1 MENAS
6 KALLMAAGILIG
18 IIIVS
23 LGIYLVSISRDF
35 SEAYEGNI
43 DMQKMQAFNA
53 PFNACAGRENISPH
67 EILTLANKAN
77 TFNNPDTALA
87 GYYNNGKL
95 NPTDSQYI
103 HVYVK
108 IPYVTKIIDLT
119 DESTYPTKDGNGNT
133 INSSKFISM
142 FLDGSYVYSFD
153 KNLEKYGQFEY
164 EYEKD
169 NVDGKKRRIY
179 YNSYVNQTLDNI
191 HPDIYVNSNTG
202 RIEKITF
209 VFQANVQI

>member
-6 KALLMAAGILIG
+6 RDLLMTAGLLIG

-23 LGIYLVSISRDF
+23 LGIYLVTISRDF
-35 SEAYEGNI
+35 SETYDETISG
-43 DMQKMQAFNA
+43 QKMQEFNA
-53 PFNACAGRENISPH
+53 PFVSLSGRKNVSPH

-108 IPYVTKIIDLT
+108 FENKSDAYSFDLT
-119 DESTYPTKDGNGNT
+119 VKDDDIIKYGNYCR
-133 INSSKFISM
+133 NSAYRSNRDSFVNR
-142 FLDGSYVYSFD
+142 FLDGSYVYDLYNKSLQKFGQYEFD
-153 KNLEKYGQFEY
+153 YIESA
-164 EYEKD
+164 
-169 NVDGKKRRIY
+169 DGRKRRIY
-179 YNSYVNQTLDNI
+179 YNCYECTDVNIN
-191 HPDIYVNSNTG
+191 HNTG
-202 RIEKITF
+202 RVESITF
-209 VFQANVQI
+209 LFKQSNS